1 MNSAPFTPKWNLVQS
16 IDFRV
21 QTKQTWEKGSSG
33 VTWSKLYFLAYM
45 QKDKWD
51 IELTADHPEITI
63 YPVEQVYGSIM
74 QHVCLSSDW

>member
-1 MNSAPFTPKWNLVQS
+1 
-16 IDFRV
+16 
-21 QTKQTWEKGSSG
+21 
-33 VTWSKLYFLAYM
+33 M

-63 YPVEQVYGSIM
+63 HPVEQVYGSIM